1 VYFGF
6 TLVELLVVIAII
18 GVLIALLLPAVQAA
32 REASRRSQCA
42 NQLRQIGLACLNHED
57 VYKSLPPGSDTRA
70 TENRNYSLFVFI
82 LPFME
87 QQALYSNIEPGLTTL
102 GSWQN
107 THCRVVIKS
116 LRCPSDRNYGEPVAG
131 NNVMSNYCG
140 STGDYCCY
148 ETYNATW
155 ATESSYSRGAF
166 QPNKYTTLAAITDG
180 TSNTLLCSERCIGN
194 PPASIKGGVPESVTG
209 AFPSNSYNACETTG
223 FKPSAC
229 ADRLDATKRAYD
241 VTGTNKCYGPT
252 GSETD
257 ILTMGRWYHG
267 ADIFTRTN
275 TILPPNS
282 PSGSSGSNSVVPM
295 LLPPSSFHP
304 GGVNI
309 VRVDGSGGFINDT
322 IHAGTLTGGATGLC
336 KRSGASNFGVWG
348 AFGSRDGEEPSSP

>member
-1 VYFGF
+1 
-6 TLVELLVVIAII
+6 VIAII

-57 VYKSLPPGSDTRA
+57 VYKSLPPGSDTSA
-70 TENRNYSLFVFI
+70 TTGSNYSLFVFI

-87 QQALYSNIEPGLTTL
+87 QEALYRNIEPGLTTTN
-102 GSWQN
+102 SWQN
-107 THCRVVIKS
+107 TNCFVVLKP
-116 LRCPSDRNYGEPVAG
+116 LRCPSDRNYGEPVDG
-131 NNVMSNYCG
+131 NNSVSNYCG

-148 ETYNATW
+148 TSTSSTTNP
-155 ATESSYSRGAF
+155 TESSYSRGAF
-166 QPNKYTTLAAITDG
+166 QPSKYTTLAAISDG

-194 PPASIKGGVPESVTG
+194 PLTSIKGGVPYSV
-209 AFPSNSYNACETTG
+209 AFPDTSYNACEKDG
-223 FKPSAC
+223 FNPSEC
-229 ADRLDATKRAYD
+229 ASRLDATKKTY
-241 VTGTNKCYGPT
+241 TGTCVSD
-252 GSETD
+252 GS
-257 ILTMGRWYHG
+257 LPMGRWYHSC
-267 ADIFTRTN
+267 DLFTRTN

-282 PSGSSGSNSVVPM
+282 PSGSSGISSLYPM

-336 KRSGASNFGVWG
+336 KRGGASNFGVWG